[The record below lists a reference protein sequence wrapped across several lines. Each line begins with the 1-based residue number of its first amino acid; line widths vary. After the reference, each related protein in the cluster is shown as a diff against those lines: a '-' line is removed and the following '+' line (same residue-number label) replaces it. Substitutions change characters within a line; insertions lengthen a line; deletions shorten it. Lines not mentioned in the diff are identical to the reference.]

1 MTQVRLLTISQK
13 ETLQG
18 KEYRP
23 NCWFNPIEDNDGNW
37 VISNEEVSQ
46 CVNPTVMFVKSLPL
60 IDYIAQPEPDI
71 LT

>member
-1 MTQVRLLTISQK
+1 MTQVRLLTETQK

-23 NCWFNPIEDNDGNW
+23 NCYFNPIKDNDGNW

-46 CVNPTVMFVKSLPL
+46 CINPTVVWVKDLPL